1 MVKKTYTK
9 TKYPNIWSYE
19 TANGTRY
26 RIRKAYR
33 QNGTKKEF
41 DESGKKTLASA
52 KARLREIENHIEK
65 RELGYLN
72 SHLTTIKEYYQD
84 YSKRKLAQ
92 NVWTK
97 DSKKG
102 NDSLFKLHI
111 FPVFGSTAL
120 SNIDRSKYELHLA
133 DLLKTRRKRTVQSI
147 HVAFSA
153 MLNDAVYTGSLER
166 NRLIRVHIGES
177 NIPPKNKRIS
187 LEEYQT
193 WIETAEKIL
202 PKYIFSMVY
211 MTTFGLRRGEVNGIR
226 KGDIS
231 LNPKTERALLHI
243 QETRTNAE
251 PLGKGGT
258 KNKTSNRFVE
268 LDKKGTELIKFALNE
283 AIEIKRDYKQIL
295 HNEDFIFIN
304 ESYNCPFNVSQINRY
319 FQLVSRE
326 TNIKITPHIMRHNF
340 ATQAMIAG
348 VPPEYTASYL
358 GHKNVTMTEHY
369 THIKDE
375 TASNVIDIMEVRL
388 STNKEIG

>member
-1 MVKKTYTK
+1 MGKKHYTK
-9 TKYPNIWSYE
+9 TKHPNIWCYE

-33 QNGTKKEF
+33 QNGKKKEF

-52 KARLREIENHIEK
+52 KARLREIENYIEQH
-65 RELGYLN
+65 ELGYLN
-72 SHLTTIKEYYQD
+72 SHLTTVEEYYNT

-92 NVWTK
+92 KVWSK
-97 DSKKG
+97 DTKKG
-102 NDSLFKLHI
+102 IDSLFKLHI
-111 FPVFGSTAL
+111 FPVFGSTPL
-120 SNIDRSKYELHLA
+120 SKIDRNKYELHLV
-133 DLLKTRRKRTVQSI
+133 DLLKTRRKRTIQSI
-147 HVAFSA
+147 HVAFNA

-166 NRLIRVHIGES
+166 NRLTRVHIGES
-177 NIPPKNKRIS
+177 KIPPKNKRIS
-187 LEEYQT
+187 LQEYQL
-193 WIETAEKIL
+193 WIKTAEKIL

-231 LNPKTERALLHI
+231 FSNKTGRALLHI
-243 QETRTNAE
+243 QETRTNSE

-258 KNKTSNRFVE
+258 KNKTSNRFIE
-268 LDKKGTELIKFALNE
+268 LDTKGTELINFALNE
-283 AIEIKRDYKQIL
+283 ATEIRRDYQQIL

-319 FQLVSRE
+319 FQLVSKE
-326 TNIKITPHIMRHNF
+326 TNIKVTPHIMRHNF

-348 VPPEYTASYL
+348 VPAEYTASYL
-358 GHKNVTMTEHY
+358 GHKNTTMTEHY

-375 TASNVIDIMEVRL
+375 TAPKVIDIMEARL
-388 STNKEIG
+388 STN